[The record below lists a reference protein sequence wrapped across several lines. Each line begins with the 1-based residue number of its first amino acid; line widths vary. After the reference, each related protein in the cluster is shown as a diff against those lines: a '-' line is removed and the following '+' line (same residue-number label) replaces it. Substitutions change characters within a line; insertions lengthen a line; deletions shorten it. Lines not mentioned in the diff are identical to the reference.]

1 MKDIKNKINN
11 LKTDKSTLKSYV
23 DAFKKIN
30 KAQELFKKR
39 GNSRRP
45 DRRGFQQKG
54 KLYGNPVLKIIQIL
68 HLKLF
73 TICKNNGKL

>member
-30 KAQELFKKR
+30 KVQELFK
-39 GNSRRP
+39 NNP
-45 DRRGFQQKG
+45 DFD
-54 KLYGNPVLKIIQIL
+54 KIKERKKDIDE
-68 HLKLF
+68 
-73 TICKNNGKL
+73 